1 MTSTIKVISR
11 SVMPKVSFRLFALA
25 PAVLIA
31 LLWATPVLRAEEPQT
46 LENETTTRPSRP
58 GRTGLPLPRFVSLRA
73 GEVNLRTGPGVRY
86 PIDWV
91 YRRRH
96 LPVEVIDE
104 FDTWRRIRDWQG
116 TVGWVH
122 QSMLQG
128 RRTILIVG
136 ERRLMRRDP
145 RDDAPGLAYV
155 EPGALGT
162 LGTCGGDWCEVEIEG
177 FIGWLRRSEFFGVY
191 DDEGP

>member
-1 MTSTIKVISR
+1 
-11 SVMPKVSFRLFALA
+11 MPKVAFRLFALA
-25 PAVLIA
+25 PAVLAA
-31 LLWATPVLRAEEPQT
+31 LLWSAPTPRGDEPKTTKPET
-46 LENETTTRPSRP
+46 LTRPSRP
-58 GRTGLPLPRFVSLRA
+58 GRTGLPLPRFVSLRS

-128 RRTILIVG
+128 RRTILVVG
-136 ERRLMRRDP
+136 ERRLIYRDP
-145 RDDAPGLAYV
+145 QDDAPGLAYA
-155 EPGALGT
+155 EPGAIGRLS
-162 LGTCGGDWCEVEIEG
+162 TCRGDWCEIDIKG
-177 FIGWLRRSEFFGVY
+177 FTGWLRRSDFFGVY
-191 DDEGP
+191 DDEKP